1 MASGF
6 GLRALGFG
14 TDSHGP
20 GFGTQDLELARGAR
34 RVGDSEE
41 RFERMGLPCEGGDAR
56 RGHSGCGGERCVYW
70 QTLAWTLKLKLGS
83 LRKLSR
89 LTGSASGSVFRPEVR
104 SPKPEA

>member
-89 LTGSASGSVFRPEVR
+89 STTRLRALFS
-104 SPKPEA
+104 